1 MERRLGAA
9 SVPAVF
15 PANHDAVSGG
25 GRRGG
30 SITRSGARGQVQQCD
45 GVHASSYIC
54 HHLFFFDAHATP
66 LLSPCSLASPT
77 RAVVSYASS
86 PLAKVQVKVE
96 AVRDVM
102 QNSVARALSSV
113 ENLEDMDEKAE
124 LFEDKSKTFYKRT
137 EAVKV
142 QERSKYRKLTCLLAT
157 LIIAIIAY
165 FVITAVVKYRFVPC
179 PRCCCSAV
187 RRGAAGAGA
196 SAAVLTG
203 SASLW
208 LLSLCFVVRLFRPS
222 LA

>member
-1 MERRLGAA
+1 MLMPRR
-9 SVPAVF
+9 SFPPA
-15 PANHDAVSGG
+15 
-25 GRRGG
+25 
-30 SITRSGARGQVQQCD
+30 
-45 GVHASSYIC
+45 
-54 HHLFFFDAHATP
+54 
-66 LLSPCSLASPT
+66 LSPCPLAPWF
-77 RAVVSYASS
+77 SYASS

-179 PRCCCSAV
+179 RRCCCSATGM
-187 RRGAAGAGA
+187 RRGAAQGCCGRTP
-196 SAAVLTG
+196 LR
-203 SASLW
+203 
-208 LLSLCFVVRLFRPS
+208 C
-222 LA
+222 